1 MRRIWTNSPSGIS
14 GNDDLGAM
22 SSWYVWSA
30 LGLYPLYPG
39 RAELVIGS
47 PLFPA
52 ATIDR
57 PGGRIDILGAGAAP
71 DAPFV
76 QTLTVTGR
84 PSDRAWLPASFVASG
99 GSSEEPRVGKGCGR
113 LGHSRWSP

>member
-39 RAELVIGS
+39 RAELVLGI

-52 ATIDR
+52 ATLDR
-57 PGGRIDILGAGAAP
+57 PGGRLDLLREGAATP
-71 DAPFV
+71 R
-76 QTLTVTGR
+76 LSSR
-84 PSDRAWLPASFVASG
+84 PSPSTASRANARCHRQD
-99 GSSEEPRVGKGCGR
+99 SSPRATT
-113 LGHSRWSP
+113 

>member
-39 RAELVIGS
+39 RAALVIGS

-52 ATIDR
+52 ATTDR
-57 PGGRIDILGAGAAP
+57 TGRRIDILGEGAAL

-76 QTLTVTGR
+76 QTLTVHVR
-84 PSDRAWLPASFVASG
+84 PSDRAWTPVSFVASG
-99 GSSEEPRVGKGCGR
+99 VPLDFTPGPHPERGSG
-113 LGHSRWSP
+113 